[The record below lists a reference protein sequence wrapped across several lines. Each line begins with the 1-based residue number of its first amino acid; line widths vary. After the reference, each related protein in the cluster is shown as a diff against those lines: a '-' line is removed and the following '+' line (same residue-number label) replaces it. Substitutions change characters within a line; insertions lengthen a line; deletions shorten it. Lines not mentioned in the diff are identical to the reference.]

1 MEGKTTFM
9 YICVYHFMCMTVMLK
24 LSYDSQ
30 GSEVVREMPVPE
42 ELIFTVDER
51 VRRDI
56 ALAKEQYYK
65 SVSNTHTVLSL
76 TSTHYINQSLL
87 YNHIMH

>member
-1 MEGKTTFM
+1 
-9 YICVYHFMCMTVMLK
+9 
-24 LSYDSQ
+24 
-30 GSEVVREMPVPE
+30 MPVPE

-65 SVSNTHTVLSL
+65 SVSNTR
-76 TSTHYINQSLL
+76 THGYIISESLL
-87 YNHIMH
+87 CNPIMQYHVVFSFNLKASVSTVPGPAGCLLRLHLLWESSH